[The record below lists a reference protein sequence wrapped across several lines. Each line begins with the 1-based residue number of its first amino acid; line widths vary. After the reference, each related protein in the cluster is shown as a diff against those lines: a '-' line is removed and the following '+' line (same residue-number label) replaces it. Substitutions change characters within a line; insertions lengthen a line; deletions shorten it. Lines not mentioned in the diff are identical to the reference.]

1 MGSMNNSEIK
11 LPETYYIPVKVM
23 VKEEYNDKDTVTV
36 VLGDGASGT
45 VSVYTDCLLKLVDI
59 MNEEGLVYGN

>member
-1 MGSMNNSEIK
+1 MNNSEIK
-11 LPETYYIPVKVM
+11 VTETYYIPVKVLF
-23 VKEEYNDKDTVTV
+23 KENWNDRDAVTV